1 MSEQPETRKRSA
13 QEIEADLARTRQEL
27 TRTVDELSERLDP
40 RRQMTNFVQDVK
52 SGETRA
58 VSIVGGA
65 VIVVAGVVGLILIR
79 RNR

>member
-40 RRQMTNFVQDVK
+40 RRQMTNFAQDLK

-65 VIVVAGVVGLILIR
+65 VIVVAGVVGLVLLR

>member
-52 SGETRA
+52 SGETKA

-65 VIVVAGVVGLILIR
+65 VIVVAGVVGLVLLR

>member
-40 RRQMTNFVQDVK
+40 RRQMSNFAQDLK
-52 SGETRA
+52 SAETRA
-58 VSIVGGA
+58 VCIVGGA
-65 VIVVAGVVGLILIR
+65 VIVVAGVVGLVLLR